1 MKVCLNVMTRV
12 QCVRMPEVYSLILKL
27 IDVMDKELSSMSF
40 MYSMYLFH
48 VFHKELSSMCLM
60 FSLSS
65 MNLLSLL
72 VSRVYFI
79 VANFE

>member
-1 MKVCLNVMTRV
+1 M
-12 QCVRMPEVYSLILKL
+12 RMPEVYILILKL

-60 FSLSS
+60 FSL
-65 MNLLSLL
+65 
-72 VSRVYFI
+72 YFFY
-79 VANFE
+79 V